1 MVGTRFR
8 PYIYDA
14 FQSLHGGNLKG
25 LSVLDIGCGR
35 YCPDLKI
42 ASQHGASLCVG
53 LDLGKDLSEE
63 VPRDVVNYIQ
73 SDICIS
79 NLPIRDGSFDI
90 AVMDSVIEHLQD
102 PIKTLAQVHR
112 VLAPGGVLVLV
123 TPNQAS
129 LKNRI
134 KLMLGGS
141 VYAPLSQWIS
151 TARVKKGE
159 RSEFVGH
166 LREYTALEV
175 DTMLEQAGFKTNH
188 LRMYKVGM
196 SANQSESGA
205 VFQAYSGVS
214 VRAGSIESLS
224 ASRFLMSLY
233 GLAETLVPSWRY
245 TIAITANKE

>member
-1 MVGTRFR
+1 MVSTKFR
-8 PYIYDA
+8 LYMYDA
-14 FQSLHGGNLKG
+14 LQSLHGGNLKG
-25 LSVLDIGCGR
+25 LSILDIGCGY

-42 ASQHGASLCVG
+42 VSQHGASLCVG
-53 LDLGKDLSEE
+53 IDLGKDLSED

-73 SDICIS
+73 GDICIS

-90 AVMDSVIEHLQD
+90 AVMDGVIEHLQD
-102 PIKTLAQVHR
+102 PMKALAQVHR

-141 VYAPLSQWIS
+141 IYAPLSQWIS
-151 TARVKKGE
+151 TARVQKGG

-166 LREYTALEV
+166 VREYTALEV
-175 DTMLEQAGFKTNH
+175 NTMLEQAGFKTNY
-188 LRMYKVGM
+188 LRIYGVGM

-214 VRAGSIESLS
+214 IRSGSIESLS
-224 ASRFLMSLY
+224 ASRFLLSLY

-245 TIAITANKE
+245 TIVITAKKG